1 LGDATMVSVR
11 LSGALVAVKADK
23 NYRAAIEDEVSFRI
37 PTELCHLFD
46 SQTGAR
52 IGG

>member
-1 LGDATMVSVR
+1 
-11 LSGALVAVKADK
+11 VKADK